1 MALTLLLGGA
11 RSGKSALAER
21 PAARSTGPVTVV
33 ATAQARDAEMAERIR
48 RHRGQRP
55 AGWRTVE
62 EPFDLETALAEVPAG
77 TYLLVDCLT
86 LWVSNLVEQGLSD
99 EQVGRRAGRARRWW
113 SATRSAPG
121 SSPPTPSRA
130 AIATCSA
137 RSTPPGRPPPT
148 RPCCWSPAG
157 PCPWPTRWRCWPVT
171 EPTAALTGLDRQV
184 AHLLGQAPGPDQE
197 AAAAVAARAG
207 QVLRPA
213 GALARLDELAAW
225 LAAWQGSRR
234 PAVRR
239 PAAVVFAADHGVA
252 ATGVSAYPPE
262 VTAAM
267 LKALREG
274 AATACVLARQVGA
287 TLDVVDVGVG
297 EPSGDL
303 ALQPALDPAR
313 FRACLQAGRDAVA
326 GLDAD
331 LLVLGEM
338 GIGNTTAAAAVTAIL
353 LDRPAEAATG
363 RGTGVD
369 DAGLA
374 RKLAVVSAARR
385 RVGTGTAP
393 LEVLRQAGGAELAAL
408 AGAALEARLRRL
420 PLVLDG
426 FVVTAAV
433 APLEVLHPGALAN
446 AVAGHRSAEPGHQAL
461 LERLGKQPLLDLG
474 MRLGEASGALATVPL
489 LRLAAAAVTEV
500 ATFDEWGLER

>member
-1 MALTLLLGGA
+1 MADPGA
-11 RSGKSALAER
+11 
-21 PAARSTGPVTVV
+21 
-33 ATAQARDAEMAERIR
+33 
-48 RHRGQRP
+48 
-55 AGWRTVE
+55 
-62 EPFDLETALAEVPAG
+62 
-77 TYLLVDCLT
+77 
-86 LWVSNLVEQGLSD
+86 
-99 EQVGRRAGRARRWW
+99 
-113 SATRSAPG
+113 
-121 SSPPTPSRA
+121 
-130 AIATCSA
+130 
-137 RSTPPGRPPPT
+137 
-148 RPCCWSPAG
+148 
-157 PCPWPTRWRCWPVT
+157 
-171 EPTAALTGLDRQV
+171 GLDRQV
-184 AHLLGQAPGPDQE
+184 AHLLAGAPGPDRA
-197 AAAAVAARAG
+197 AAAAVADRARR
-207 QVLRPA
+207 VLRPA

-225 LAAWQGSRR
+225 LAAWQGTPR

-252 ATGVSAYPPE
+252 AGGVSAYAAE

-274 AATACVLARQVGA
+274 VATASVLARQVGA

-297 EPSGDL
+297 EPTGDL
-303 ALQPALDPAR
+303 AREDALGPAR
-313 FRACLQAGRDAVA
+313 FRACVQAGRDAVA
-326 GLDAD
+326 RLDAD

-353 LDRPAEAATG
+353 LGRPAEAATG

-374 RKLAVVSAARR
+374 RKLAAVEAARR
-385 RVGTGTAP
+385 RVGGSGGLKP
-393 LEVLRQAGGAELAAL
+393 SPPEDRGSPPMEVPPMEVVRRAGGAELAAL

-433 APLEVLHPGALAN
+433 APLELLCPGALAN
-446 AVAGHRSAEPGHQAL
+446 AIAGHRSTEPGHTAWL
-461 LERLGKQPLLDLG
+461 DRLGLPPLLDLG
-474 MRLGEASGALATVPL
+474 MRLGEASGALAAIPL

>member
-1 MALTLLLGGA
+1 MD
-11 RSGKSALAER
+11 E
-21 PAARSTGPVTVV
+21 TG
-33 ATAQARDAEMAERIR
+33 
-48 RHRGQRP
+48 
-55 AGWRTVE
+55 
-62 EPFDLETALAEVPAG
+62 
-77 TYLLVDCLT
+77 
-86 LWVSNLVEQGLSD
+86 
-99 EQVGRRAGRARRWW
+99 
-113 SATRSAPG
+113 
-121 SSPPTPSRA
+121 
-130 AIATCSA
+130 
-137 RSTPPGRPPPT
+137 
-148 RPCCWSPAG
+148 
-157 PCPWPTRWRCWPVT
+157 
-171 EPTAALTGLDRQV
+171 GLDRQV
-184 AHLLGQAPGPDQE
+184 AHLLAGAPDPDRA
-197 AAAAVAARAG
+197 AAAAVAGRAR

-225 LAAWQGSRR
+225 LAAWQGTSR

-252 ATGVSAYPPE
+252 AGGVSAYPAE

-274 AATACVLARQVGA
+274 VATASVLARQVGA

-297 EPSGDL
+297 EPTGDL
-303 ALQPALDPAR
+303 AREPALDPAR
-313 FRACLQAGRDAVA
+313 FRACVQAGRDAVA
-326 GLDAD
+326 TLDTD

-353 LDRPAEAATG
+353 LGLPAEAATG

-369 DAGLA
+369 DQGLA
-374 RKLAVVSAARR
+374 RKLAAVEAARR
-385 RVGTGTAP
+385 RVGGGPGGRQGAMPP

-433 APLEVLHPGALAN
+433 APLELLHRGALAN
-446 AVAGHRSAEPGHQAL
+446 AIAGHRSAEPGHTAL
-461 LERLGKQPLLDLG
+461 LERLDLQPLLDLG
-474 MRLGEASGALATVPL
+474 MRLGEASGALAAVPL

>member
-1 MALTLLLGGA
+1 M
-11 RSGKSALAER
+11 
-21 PAARSTGPVTVV
+21 
-33 ATAQARDAEMAERIR
+33 D
-48 RHRGQRP
+48 
-55 AGWRTVE
+55 
-62 EPFDLETALAEVPAG
+62 EVG
-77 TYLLVDCLT
+77 
-86 LWVSNLVEQGLSD
+86 
-99 EQVGRRAGRARRWW
+99 
-113 SATRSAPG
+113 
-121 SSPPTPSRA
+121 
-130 AIATCSA
+130 
-137 RSTPPGRPPPT
+137 
-148 RPCCWSPAG
+148 
-157 PCPWPTRWRCWPVT
+157 
-171 EPTAALTGLDRQV
+171 GLDRQV
-184 AHLLGQAPGPDQE
+184 AHLLAGAAEPDRA
-197 AAAAVAARAG
+197 AAAAVADRAG
-207 QVLRPA
+207 RVLRPA

-225 LAAWQGSRR
+225 LAAWQGTRR

-252 ATGVSAYPPE
+252 AGGVSAYPAE

-274 AATACVLARQVGA
+274 VATASVLARQVGA
-287 TLDVVDVGVG
+287 TLEVVDVGVG
-297 EPSGDL
+297 DPTGDL
-303 ALQPALDPAR
+303 ATGPALDPAR
-313 FRACLQAGRDAVA
+313 FRACVQAGRDAVA
-326 GLDAD
+326 GLEAD

-353 LDRPAEAATG
+353 LGLPAEAATG

-374 RKLAVVSAARR
+374 RKLAAVEAARH
-385 RVGTGTAP
+385 RVGGSPP

-446 AVAGHRSAEPGHQAL
+446 AVAGHRSAEPGHTAL
-461 LERLGKQPLLDLG
+461 LERLGLVPLLDLG
-474 MRLGEASGALATVPL
+474 MRLGEASGALAAVPL

>member
-1 MALTLLLGGA
+1 M
-11 RSGKSALAER
+11 
-21 PAARSTGPVTVV
+21 PMP
-33 ATAQARDAEMAERIR
+33 DA
-48 RHRGQRP
+48 G
-55 AGWRTVE
+55 
-62 EPFDLETALAEVPAG
+62 
-77 TYLLVDCLT
+77 
-86 LWVSNLVEQGLSD
+86 
-99 EQVGRRAGRARRWW
+99 
-113 SATRSAPG
+113 
-121 SSPPTPSRA
+121 
-130 AIATCSA
+130 
-137 RSTPPGRPPPT
+137 
-148 RPCCWSPAG
+148 
-157 PCPWPTRWRCWPVT
+157 
-171 EPTAALTGLDRQV
+171 GLDRQV
-184 AHLLGQAPGPDQE
+184 AHLLAGAPGPDLA
-197 AAAAVAARAG
+197 AAAAVAERAR

-225 LAAWQGSRR
+225 LAAWQRTTR

-252 ATGVSAYPPE
+252 AGGVSAYPAE
-262 VTAAM
+262 VTSAM

-274 AATACVLARQVGA
+274 VATASVLARQVGA

-297 EPSGDL
+297 EPTGDL
-303 ALQPALDPAR
+303 ATGPALDPTR
-313 FRACLQAGRDAVA
+313 FRACFQAGRDAVA
-326 GLDAD
+326 TLDAD

-353 LDRPAEAATG
+353 LDLPADVATG

-369 DAGLA
+369 DQGLA
-374 RKLAVVSAARR
+374 RKLAAVEAARR
-385 RVGTGTAP
+385 RVGGSGGRMPSPPANRGSGGLLPSPPEDQP

-433 APLEVLHPGALAN
+433 APLELLHPGALAN
-446 AVAGHRSAEPGHQAL
+446 AVAGHRSTEPGHTAW
-461 LERLGKQPLLDLG
+461 LERLGLAPLLDLG
-474 MRLGEASGALATVPL
+474 MRLGEASGALAAVPL

>member
-1 MALTLLLGGA
+1 M
-11 RSGKSALAER
+11 
-21 PAARSTGPVTVV
+21 
-33 ATAQARDAEMAERIR
+33 
-48 RHRGQRP
+48 
-55 AGWRTVE
+55 
-62 EPFDLETALAEVPAG
+62 LE
-77 TYLLVDCLT
+77 
-86 LWVSNLVEQGLSD
+86 LS
-99 EQVGRRAGRARRWW
+99 
-113 SATRSAPG
+113 
-121 SSPPTPSRA
+121 
-130 AIATCSA
+130 
-137 RSTPPGRPPPT
+137 
-148 RPCCWSPAG
+148 
-157 PCPWPTRWRCWPVT
+157 
-171 EPTAALTGLDRQV
+171 GLDRQV
-184 AHLLGQAPGPDQE
+184 AHLLAGAPGPDTA

-225 LAAWQGSRR
+225 LAAWQGTRR

-287 TLDVVDVGVG
+287 TLEVVDVGVG
-297 EPSGDL
+297 DPTGDL
-303 ALQPALDPAR
+303 TREPALDPAR
-313 FRACLQAGRDAVA
+313 FRACVQAGRDAVA
-326 GLDAD
+326 GRDAD

-353 LDRPAEAATG
+353 LGRPAEASTG

-369 DAGLA
+369 DTGLA
-374 RKLAVVSAARR
+374 RKLAAVQAARR
-385 RVGTGTAP
+385 RVGEGAAP
-393 LEVLRQAGGAELAAL
+393 LAVLRQAGGAELAAL

-433 APLEVLHPGALAN
+433 GPLELVCPGALAN
-446 AVAGHRSAEPGHQAL
+446 AIAGHRSAEPGHTAW
-461 LERLGKQPLLDLG
+461 LERLGLAPLLDLG
-474 MRLGEASGALATVPL
+474 MRLGEGSGALAAVPL
-489 LRLAAAAVTEV
+489 VRLAAAVATEV
-500 ATFDEWGLER
+500 ATFDDWGLER

>member
-1 MALTLLLGGA
+1 M
-11 RSGKSALAER
+11 
-21 PAARSTGPVTVV
+21 
-33 ATAQARDAEMAERIR
+33 
-48 RHRGQRP
+48 
-55 AGWRTVE
+55 
-62 EPFDLETALAEVPAG
+62 LE
-77 TYLLVDCLT
+77 
-86 LWVSNLVEQGLSD
+86 LS
-99 EQVGRRAGRARRWW
+99 
-113 SATRSAPG
+113 
-121 SSPPTPSRA
+121 
-130 AIATCSA
+130 
-137 RSTPPGRPPPT
+137 
-148 RPCCWSPAG
+148 
-157 PCPWPTRWRCWPVT
+157 
-171 EPTAALTGLDRQV
+171 GLDRQV
-184 AHLLGQAPGPDQE
+184 AHLLAGAPGPDRA
-197 AAAAVAARAG
+197 AAAAVADRAG
-207 QVLRPA
+207 RVLRPA

-225 LAAWQGSRR
+225 LAAWQGTDR

-252 ATGVSAYPPE
+252 AGGVSAYAGE

-274 AATACVLARQVGA
+274 VATASVLARQVGA

-297 EPSGDL
+297 EPTGDL
-303 ALQPALDPAR
+303 AREPALDPAR
-313 FRACLQAGRDAVA
+313 FRACVQAGRDTVA

-353 LDRPAEAATG
+353 LGRPAEAATG

-369 DAGLA
+369 QAGLA
-374 RKLAVVSAARR
+374 RKLAAVEAARR
-385 RVGTGTAP
+385 RVGGSGGLKPSPSGNQATVP
-393 LEVLRQAGGAELAAL
+393 PMEVLRQAGGAELAAL

-433 APLEVLHPGALAN
+433 APLELLCPGAVAN

-461 LERLGKQPLLDLG
+461 LARLGLRPLLELDL
-474 MRLGEASGALATVPL
+474 RLGEASGALAAVPL

-500 ATFDEWGLER
+500 ATFADWGLAR